1 MATRPKR
8 KQAAGRGRTAS
19 SRTGASRAKRAAPP
33 AEPRERIIDA
43 FMGLVGER
51 GLVKTGLADIAEAAD
66 VSLAEL
72 RGEFP
77 GKLAI
82 LAAFSKR
89 IDQVVLAEGPA
100 EGEGARDRLFD
111 IFMRRLDALAPYK
124 PALRQMAKTARRSPG
139 FAAVLGVMTR
149 RSQRWMHAAAGVGS
163 GGITGAIARQGSVLV
178 FAETMRVWLDDD
190 DPDLARTMKTLD
202 RALGRGDRAMRVV
215 NDVCGA
221 VCRMA
226 GAAREAAEARAAG

>member
-8 KQAAGRGRTAS
+8 KQAARRGGGRAR
-19 SRTGASRAKRAAPP
+19 KAAP
-33 AEPRERIIDA
+33 AASPRDRVIDA
-43 FMGLVGER
+43 FMALVAER
-51 GLVKTGLADIAEAAD
+51 GLVKTGLADIAEAAE

-72 RGEFP
+72 RAEFP

-82 LAAFSKR
+82 LAAFAKR
-89 IDQVVLAEGPA
+89 IDEVVLAQGPA
-100 EGEGARDRLFD
+100 EGEGAKDRLFD

-139 FAAVLGVMTR
+139 FAAVLWGLAG
-149 RSQRWMHAAAGVGS
+149 RSQRWMHAAAGIDR
-163 GGITGAIARQGSVLV
+163 GGITGLIARRGGVLV
-178 FAETMRVWLDDD
+178 FAETLRVWLDDD
-190 DPDLARTMKTLD
+190 DPDLAKTMKTLD
-202 RALGRGDRAMRVV
+202 GALDRGDRTMRLV

-226 GAAREAAEARAAG
+226 GSAGNAAESRAAG

>member
-1 MATRPKR
+1 MVTRPKR

-19 SRTGASRAKRAAPP
+19 SRTGTSRAKSAAP

-43 FMGLVGER
+43 FMMLVGER
-51 GLVKTGLADIAEAAD
+51 GLMNTGLADIARAAD

-89 IDQVVLAEGPA
+89 IDAAVLAQGPA
-100 EGEGARDRLFD
+100 EGEGAKDRLFD
-111 IFMRRLDALAPYK
+111 ILMRRLDALAPYK
-124 PALRQMAKTARRSPG
+124 PALRQMVRTARRSPG
-139 FAAVLGVMTR
+139 FAAVLNVMTR
-149 RSQRWMHAAAGVGS
+149 RSQRWMHAAAGIER
-163 GGITGAIARQGSVLV
+163 GGITGAIARQGGVLV
-178 FAETMRVWLDDD
+178 FAETLAVWLKDD

-202 RALGRGDRAMRVV
+202 RALGRGDRAMRLV
-215 NDVCGA
+215 NDICGA
-221 VCRMA
+221 VCRM
-226 GAAREAAEARAAG
+226 GGPMREAAEQRAAG

>member
-8 KQAAGRGRTAS
+8 KQAARRGS
-19 SRTGASRAKRAAPP
+19 SRDAKAAP
-33 AEPRERIIDA
+33 AAPRERIVDA
-43 FMGLVGER
+43 FMALVGER
-51 GLVKTGLADIAEAAD
+51 GLAATRLADIAEAAD
-66 VSLAEL
+66 MSLAAL
-72 RGEFP
+72 RAEFP

-82 LAAFSKR
+82 LSAFSQR
-89 IDQVVLAEGPA
+89 IDEAVLAGGPA

-139 FAAVLGVMTR
+139 FAAMLNVMAR
-149 RSQRWMHAAAGVGS
+149 RSQRWMHAAAGIDR
-163 GGITGAIARQGSVLV
+163 GGVTGAIARQGSVLV
-178 FAETMRVWLDDD
+178 FAQTLATWLEDD

-202 RALGRGDRAMRVV
+202 EALGRGDRAMRLM

-221 VCRMA
+221 ICRIA
-226 GAAREAAEARAAG
+226 GAARGRPEQRAAG